1 MENRRIV
8 GIGVLRRM
16 SEELVVTNRDEWRA
30 WLKRNNGIAKQV
42 WLIYYKKHTGK
53 PSISYDDSVEQ
64 AICFGWID
72 GVLKRLDDER
82 CARKFMPRR
91 SKSRWSE
98 LNKKRAEKMME
109 AGWMTEAGLARIKEA
124 KESGEWFRAPLSRK
138 ELVIPTFIQDA
149 LARNKKA
156 SANFNKLAN
165 SYKRQ
170 YVGWVSSAKKEETRK
185 RRLAEVISVL
195 EQNKKLGLK

>member
-16 SEELVVTNRDEWRA
+16 SEELFVTNRDEWRA

-72 GVLKRLDDER
+72 GVMKRLDDER

-109 AGWMTEAGLARIKEA
+109 VGWMTEAGLARIKEA

-138 ELVIPTFIQDA
+138 ELVVPTFIQDA

-165 SYKRQ
+165 SHKRQ
-170 YVGWVSSAKKEETRK
+170 YVGWVSSAKREETRK
-185 RRLAEVISVL
+185 RRLAEVLSVL

>member
-1 MENRRIV
+1 
-8 GIGVLRRM
+8 
-16 SEELVVTNRDEWRA
+16 
-30 WLKRNNGIAKQV
+30 
-42 WLIYYKKHTGK
+42 
-53 PSISYDDSVEQ
+53 
-64 AICFGWID
+64 
-72 GVLKRLDDER
+72 
-82 CARKFMPRR
+82 MPRR

-138 ELVIPTFIQDA
+138 ELVVPTFIQDA

-156 SANFNKLAN
+156 SDNFNKLAN
-165 SYKRQ
+165 SHKRQ
-170 YVGWVSSAKKEETRK
+170 YVGWVSSAKREETRK

>member
-8 GIGVLRRM
+8 GIGVLKKM
-16 SEELVVTNRDEWRA
+16 SEELFVTNRDEWRT
-30 WLKRNNGIAKQV
+30 WLKRNSGIAKQV

-53 PSISYDDSVEQ
+53 ASISYDDSVEQ

-72 GVLKRLDDER
+72 GVIKRLDDER

-109 AGWMTEAGLARIKEA
+109 AGWMTEAGMARIKEA
-124 KESGEWFRAPLSRK
+124 KESSEWFKAPLSRK
-138 ELVIPTFIQDA
+138 ELVVPTFIQDA
-149 LARNKKA
+149 LAINKKA
-156 SANFNKLAN
+156 SANFRRLAN

-170 YVGWVSSAKKEETRK
+170 YVGWISSAKKEETRK
-185 RRLAEVISVL
+185 RRLAEVIDVL

>member
-8 GIGVLRRM
+8 GIGVLKRM
-16 SEELVVTNRDEWRA
+16 SEELLATNRDEWRT

-42 WLIYYKKHTGK
+42 WLIYYKKHAGK

-72 GVLKRLDDER
+72 GVMKRLDDER
-82 CARKFMPRR
+82 YARKFMPRR

-124 KESGEWFRAPLSRK
+124 KESGEWFRAPLSKK
-138 ELVIPTFIQDA
+138 ELVVPAFIQDA

-156 SANFNKLAN
+156 LANFSKLAN
-165 SYKRQ
+165 SHKRQ
-170 YVGWVSSAKKEETRK
+170 YVGWISSAKKEETRK
-185 RRLAEVISVL
+185 RRLAEVIRVL
-195 EQNKKLGLK
+195 GQNKKLGLK

>member
-8 GIGVLRRM
+8 GIGVLKRM
-16 SEELVVTNRDEWRA
+16 SEELFVTNRDEWRA
-30 WLKRNNGIAKQV
+30 WLKRNSGIAKQV

-72 GVLKRLDDER
+72 GVMKRLDDER

-91 SKSRWSE
+91 SRSRWSE

-138 ELVIPTFIQDA
+138 ELEVPTFIQDA
-149 LARNKKA
+149 LAGNKKA

-170 YVGWVSSAKKEETRK
+170 YVGWFQVPKKGDAEE
-185 RRLAEVISVL
+185 AA
-195 EQNKKLGLK
+195 G

>member
-1 MENRRIV
+1 MANRRIV
-8 GIGVLRRM
+8 GIGVLKRM
-16 SEELVVTNRDEWRA
+16 SEELFMTNRGEWRA

-98 LNKKRAEKMME
+98 LNKRRAEKMME
-109 AGWMTEAGLARIKEA
+109 VGWMTEAGLARIKEA
-124 KESGEWFRAPLSRK
+124 KESGEWFKAPLSRK
-138 ELVIPTFIQDA
+138 ELVVPAFMRDA

>member
-8 GIGVLRRM
+8 GIGVLNRM
-16 SEELVVTNRDEWRA
+16 SEELLATNRDEWRT

-72 GVLKRLDDER
+72 GILKRLDNER

-124 KESGEWFRAPLSRK
+124 KESGEWFRAPLNRK
-138 ELVIPTFIQDA
+138 ELVVPAFMHEA

-156 SANFNKLAN
+156 LANFNKLAN

-170 YVGWVSSAKKEETRK
+170 YVGWVSSAKKDETRK
-185 RRLAEVISVL
+185 RRLAEVIGVL

>member
-8 GIGVLRRM
+8 GIGVLKRM
-16 SEELVVTNRDEWRA
+16 SEELFMTNRGEWRA

-124 KESGEWFRAPLSRK
+124 KESGEWFKAPLSRK
-138 ELVIPTFIQDA
+138 ELVVPAFMRDA

>member
-8 GIGVLRRM
+8 GIGVLKRM
-16 SEELVVTNRDEWRA
+16 SEELFVTNRDEWRA
-30 WLKRNNGIAKQV
+30 WLKRNSGIAKQV

-53 PSISYDDSVEQ
+53 LSISYDDSVEQ

-72 GVLKRLDDER
+72 GVMKRLDDER

-98 LNKKRAEKMME
+98 PNKKRAEKMME
-109 AGWMTEAGLARIKEA
+109 AGWMTETGLARIKEA

-138 ELVIPTFIQDA
+138 ELVVPTFIQDA

-165 SYKRQ
+165 SHKRQ